1 MTQQSI
7 LITGCSTGIGRHCAL
22 RLHEMG
28 WQVFA
33 TARRLDDL
41 EDLRNKGITAIY
53 LDYTEPQS
61 ISACV
66 EVVLN
71 HTGGKLDA
79 LFNNGAYA
87 QPGAVE
93 DLTTNMLREQFEAN
107 FFGWHELTRQI
118 IPTMRAQGRGRIVH
132 CSSVLG
138 FVPLAFRGAY
148 VSSKFALEGLADTMR
163 LELYG
168 SNIDI
173 VLIEPGSITSNFREN
188 ARKRFVD
195 NINIDRSVY
204 RDRYQNRLAKL
215 ESDAPDRF
223 ELAPEA
229 VLQKLLLALT
239 AENPKPRYRITIP
252 THIVAYLKRIL
263 PGRSLDALLRKN
275 GD

>member
-1 MTQQSI
+1 MTQRSI

-28 WQVFA
+28 WQVYA
-33 TARRLDDL
+33 TARKLEDL
-41 EDLRNKGITAIY
+41 EDLRNHGLTAIY
-53 LDYTEPQS
+53 LDYAEPQS

-66 EVVLN
+66 EAVHN
-71 HTGGKLDA
+71 YTEGKLHA

-93 DLTTNMLREQFEAN
+93 DLTTAHLREQFETN

-118 IPTMRAQGRGRIVH
+118 LPIMRQQGHGRIIH

-148 VSSKFALEGLADTMR
+148 VSSKFALEGLTDTMR

-168 SNIDI
+168 SNIS
-173 VLIEPGSITSNFREN
+173 VSMIEPGPITSCFREN

-195 NINIDRSVY
+195 NINIDSSVY
-204 RDRYQNRLAKL
+204 RDRYKARLAKL
-215 ESDAPDRF
+215 ESELPDRF
-223 ELAPEA
+223 ELSPEA
-229 VLQKLLLALT
+229 VLKKT
-239 AENPKPRYRITIP
+239 AQSPAGQPAQSQIPGNGPHTYHGHLHAPVARTQPRRLSAGI
-252 THIVAYLKRIL
+252 
-263 PGRSLDALLRKN
+263 G
-275 GD
+275 

>member
-1 MTQQSI
+1 MTQRSI
-7 LITGCSTGIGRHCAL
+7 LITGCSSGIGRHCAL

-41 EDLRNKGITAIY
+41 EDLRKQGLTAIY

-71 HTGGKLDA
+71 HTRGKLDA

-93 DLTTNMLREQFEAN
+93 DLTTGMLREQFEAN

-118 IPTMRAQGRGRIVH
+118 IPTMRAQGHGRIIH

-163 LELYG
+163 LELHG
-168 SNIDI
+168 SNISL
-173 VLIEPGSITSNFREN
+173 VLIEPGAITSNFREN

-195 NINIDRSVY
+195 NINIERSVF
-204 RDRYQNRLAKL
+204 RDRYQKRLSKL
-215 ESDAPDRF
+215 ESDQPDRF
-223 ELAPEA
+223 ELTPEA
-229 VLQKLLLALT
+229 VFQKLLMALT
-239 AENPKPRYRITIP
+239 AKDPKPRYRITIP
-252 THIVAYLKRIL
+252 THIIAYLKRIL
-263 PGRSLDALLRKN
+263 PGRRLDAVLRKN

>member
-33 TARRLDDL
+33 TARRLEDL
-41 EDLRNKGITAIY
+41 EDLRRKGLTAIY

-71 HTGGKLDA
+71 HTRGKLDA

-93 DLTTNMLREQFEAN
+93 DLTTDMLREQFEAN

-118 IPTMRAQGRGRIVH
+118 VPIMRAQGHGRIVH

-138 FVPLAFRGAY
+138 FVPLAFRGSY

-163 LELYG
+163 LELHG
-168 SNIDI
+168 SNISL
-173 VLIEPGSITSNFREN
+173 VLIEPGAITSNFREN

-195 NINIDRSVY
+195 NINIDRSVFKH
-204 RDRYQNRLAKL
+204 RYKNRLSKL
-215 ESDAPDRF
+215 ESDQPDRF
-223 ELAPEA
+223 ELTPEA
-229 VLQKLLLALT
+229 VLQKLLKALT
-239 AENPKPRYRITIP
+239 ATNPKPRYRVTIP
-252 THIVAYLKRIL
+252 THIVAYLKRFL
-263 PGRSLDALLRKN
+263 PERSLDAILRRN